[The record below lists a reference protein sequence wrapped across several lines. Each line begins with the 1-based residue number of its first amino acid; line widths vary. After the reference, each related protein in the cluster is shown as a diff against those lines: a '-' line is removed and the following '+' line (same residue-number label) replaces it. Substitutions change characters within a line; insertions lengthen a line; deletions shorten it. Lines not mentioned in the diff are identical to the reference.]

1 VAVKLRLM
9 RMGKK
14 KQPTYRVVAADARS
28 PRNGR
33 FIEIVGTYQP
43 RLEPSGIRID
53 NARAV
58 DWLRRGAQPTERV
71 QKLLA
76 VSGAWAHFEQG
87 TEVPAE
93 PAQPADA
100 S

>member
-1 VAVKLRLM
+1 MLL
-9 RMGKK
+9 
-14 KQPTYRVVAADARS
+14 
-28 PRNGR
+28 
-33 FIEIVGTYQP
+33 GTYQP

-76 VSGAWAHFEQG
+76 LSGAWAHFEQG
-87 TEVPAE
+87 TDVPDEVPAE
-93 PAQPADA
+93 TAAADA
-100 S
+100 P